1 MLDNILNSLQ
11 RGAERVQRRGEEV
24 AQVARLRLEIFQ
36 LGRELDG
43 HFARLGRAYHA
54 GAEKDS
60 LGGIQEDIR
69 RAEEEISAR
78 ERLITE
84 LGEDPKADGEM
95 TVYTPDGVGRVS
107 AAGSDTLG
115 SDAQGSVEPSGA
127 GNRPNFTKSDGL
139 AAGTEPNIPASVPHP
154 QQPHFPQETT
164 TMTNTRPDKEELEQ
178 QRGKIDL
185 NQTDRSHHDA
195 ADGDYTGP
203 DPTVQHADEL
213 LEPGD
218 KTASMGKEGERDKFT
233 RHEEILEEG
242 KRASKMSD
250 PLDM

>member
-54 GAEKDS
+54 RAEKDT
-60 LGGIQEDIR
+60 LGGIQDEIR

-78 ERLITE
+78 ERLISE

-107 AAGSDTLG
+107 AQE
-115 SDAQGSVEPSGA
+115 DAAAQASVS
-127 GNRPNFTKSDGL
+127 NRPNFTGTDAVTGVS
-139 AAGTEPNIPASVPHP
+139 AQATEPSIPAPVPRP
-154 QQPHFPQETT
+154 QQPTIPQEVT
-164 TMTNTRPDKEELEQ
+164 TMTNPRPDKEKLEQ
-178 QRGKIDL
+178 QRGQIDL

-195 ADGDYTGP
+195 ADGDYTSP

-218 KTASMGKEGERDKFT
+218 KTASMGKEAERDKFT
-233 RHEEILEEG
+233 RHAEILEEG
-242 KRASKMSD
+242 KRASEKPD

>member
-54 GAEKDS
+54 GAEQDT
-60 LGGIQEDIR
+60 LGGVQDDIR

-84 LGEDPKADGEM
+84 LGEDPRADGEM
-95 TVYTPDGVGRVS
+95 TVYTPDGVGRVGAS
-107 AAGSDTLG
+107 EGDTEDTAGW
-115 SDAQGSVEPSGA
+115 VEPSGA
-127 GNRPNFTKSDGL
+127 GNRPNFTKPETS
-139 AAGTEPNIPASVPHP
+139 AGATEPSIPAPVPQP
-154 QQPHFPQETT
+154 QQPHFQQEVTP
-164 TMTNTRPDKEELEQ
+164 MTNPRPAKEELEQ

-195 ADGDYTGP
+195 ADGDYSAP

-233 RHEEILEEG
+233 RHKEILEEG
-242 KRASKMSD
+242 KRASEMSD

>member
-54 GAEKDS
+54 GAEKDT
-60 LGGIQEDIR
+60 LGGIQDDIR

-107 AAGSDTLG
+107 ATSSDT
-115 SDAQGSVEPSGA
+115 QGSVEPSGA
-127 GNRPNFTKSDGL
+127 GNRPNFTKPDFTKSDVA

-154 QQPHFPQETT
+154 QQPHFPQEAT
-164 TMTNTRPDKEELEQ
+164 TMTSPRPDKEELEQ

-195 ADGDYTGP
+195 ADGDYSAP

-233 RHEEILEEG
+233 RHEGMLEEG
-242 KRASKMSD
+242 KRASEKSD

>member
-54 GAEKDS
+54 GAEKDT
-60 LGGIQEDIR
+60 LGGVQDDIR
-69 RAEEEISAR
+69 RAEDEINAR

-107 AAGSDTLG
+107 GAER
-115 SDAQGSVEPSGA
+115 DAEGNVEPSGA
-127 GNRPNFTKSDGL
+127 GNRPNFTKPDVS
-139 AAGTEPNIPASVPHP
+139 AGVTEPNIPASVPHP
-154 QQPHFPQETT
+154 QQPYFPQEA

-195 ADGDYTGP
+195 ADGDYSAP

-218 KTASMGKEGERDKFT
+218 KTASMGKEAERDKFT
-233 RHEEILEEG
+233 RHEGMLEEG
-242 KRASKMSD
+242 KRASEKSD

>member
-54 GAEKDS
+54 GAEKDT
-60 LGGIQEDIR
+60 LGSVQDDIR

-84 LGEDPKADGEM
+84 LGEDPRPDGEM

-107 AAGSDTLG
+107 ASEGDTQGRLG
-115 SDAQGSVEPSGA
+115 PSGA
-127 GNRPNFTKSDGL
+127 GNRPNFTKQDVS
-139 AAGTEPNIPASVPHP
+139 AGATEPSIPASVPHA
-154 QQPHFPQETT
+154 QQPHFPQEAT
-164 TMTNTRPDKEELEQ
+164 TMTNPRPDKEKLEQ

-242 KRASKMSD
+242 KRASEMSD